1 MCISKQGEEQS
12 SISIMGVCRAGKEKT
27 MNEYAIEWTKDRNY
41 AGVTV
46 HSGTA
51 WKTKLLRYAESHP
64 EDVKVIAVNED
75 GSAFFHV
82 PIAWIKCS
90 PPRKVSEE
98 QRVAAGER
106 FRQMWENK
114 KIDGIE

>member
-27 MNEYAIEWTKDRNY
+27 MNEYAIEWTKDRDY

-46 HSGTA
+46 PSGTA

-64 EDVKVIAVNED
+64 EAVKVIAVNED

-106 FRQMWENK
+106 FRHMWENK
-114 KIDGIE
+114 KGE

>member
-1 MCISKQGEEQS
+1 MNMRLNGQRIG
-12 SISIMGVCRAGKEKT
+12 T
-27 MNEYAIEWTKDRNY
+27 MQ
-41 AGVTV
+41 VSTV
-46 HSGTA
+46 PSGTA

-82 PIAWIKCS
+82 PIAGIKCS

-98 QRVAAGER
+98 QRVAARER

-114 KIDGIE
+114 KIRMGLNR

>member
-12 SISIMGVCRAGKEKT
+12 SISIMGVCRVGK
-27 MNEYAIEWTKDRNY
+27 EWTKDRDY
-41 AGVTV
+41 AGVMV
-46 HSGTA
+46 PSGTA